1 MRFRFTDKISEAALV
16 AAVIVAL
23 LLWGVLS
30 LLMELAVRG
39 A

>member
-1 MRFRFTDKISEAALV
+1 MRFRCTDKISEAALV

-39 A
+39 T